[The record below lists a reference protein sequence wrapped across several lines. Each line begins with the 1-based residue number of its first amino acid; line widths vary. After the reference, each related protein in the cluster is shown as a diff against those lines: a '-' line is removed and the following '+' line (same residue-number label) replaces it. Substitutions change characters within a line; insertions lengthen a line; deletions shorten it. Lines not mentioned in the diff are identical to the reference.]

1 MWECKR
7 NHSLVRFGVGLAL
20 SLVVLV
26 AGYGIVKSAGDWDD
40 DWTDSPDWGYQ
51 NWTNLSTQVRW
62 SPTFMWTTGSTL
74 PTSDRR
80 IELEWYDPRYNNHCD
95 RLEPFYLQESGGD
108 WVDTWSTD
116 NECGSW
122 SVDERLKFTLK
133 ESNLSKNSWYQVS
146 VNATKE
152 YSPSYSGECNV
163 SFSCWGCSDDW
174 LGKQLYT
181 ASYNDDGSTP

>member
-26 AGYGIVKSAGDWDD
+26 AGYGIVKAAGGWDD

-80 IELEWYDPRYNNHCD
+80 IELEWYDPRYNN
-95 RLEPFYLQESGGD
+95 R
-108 WVDTWSTD
+108 
-116 NECGSW
+116 
-122 SVDERLKFTLK
+122 
-133 ESNLSKNSWYQVS
+133 
-146 VNATKE
+146 
-152 YSPSYSGECNV
+152 
-163 SFSCWGCSDDW
+163 
-174 LGKQLYT
+174 
-181 ASYNDDGSTP
+181 